1 MNKRI
6 LYPTLIILIAV
17 ALFLGSGYRI
27 PRSVTD
33 GVQSVLPR
41 QSVAPTSPD
50 RIPRNPR
57 GDICQLGES
66 CRPNEVQR
74 APLGGGE

>member
-1 MNKRI
+1 VSKRF
-6 LYPTLIILIAV
+6 LYTSLLVIVLV
-17 ALFLGSGYRI
+17 ALFLASGYRI

-41 QSVAPTSPD
+41 QSVAPASPD
-50 RIPRNPR
+50 RIPRNSR
-57 GDICQLGES
+57 GDICQLGEA

-74 APLGGGE
+74 APLGGAE